1 MKCVLNKFRNK
12 DSRTLTNGHLSTTA
26 TFFVPA
32 DSPYIGSCL
41 NLSTTATSLQQK
53 RLLKRVPNCQNNL
66 STTASFFSDWW
77 KSQEWSWNLIRMER
91 WWLIE
96 EIVLCL
102 WSIYAAAV
110 SINSAAATILIA
122 KLANLAGFV
131 ANIFIQNIIRVLYLS
146 YILFNFF
153 LCILAVYV
161 INYL

>member
-66 STTASFFSDWW
+66 STTASFFQRLMK
-77 KSQEWSWNLIRMER
+77 KSRMVMK
-91 WWLIE
+91 LDSYGA
-96 EIVLCL
+96 LM
-102 WSIYAAAV
+102 
-110 SINSAAATILIA
+110 INRGNRTL
-122 KLANLAGFV
+122 FV
-131 ANIFIQNIIRVLYLS
+131 IHLGCCSKHKFHRGYDTYS
-146 YILFNFF
+146 ETCEPCWF
-153 LCILAVYV
+153 CR
-161 INYL
+161 

>member
-1 MKCVLNKFRNK
+1 MAALWSGYKPRVLNKFRNK
-12 DSRTLTNGHLSTTA
+12 DSRTLTYGHLSTTA

-41 NLSTTATSLQQK
+41 NLSTTATSLQQQ

-77 KSQEWSWNLIRMER
+77 KSQEWSWNLMAR

-102 WSIYAAAV
+102 WSSYAAAV
-110 SINSAAATILIA
+110 STNSPAATILIA

-131 ANIFIQNIIRVLYLS
+131 ANILIQNVILVLLGILSLYII
-146 YILFNFF
+146 YI
-153 LCILAVYV
+153 
-161 INYL
+161 